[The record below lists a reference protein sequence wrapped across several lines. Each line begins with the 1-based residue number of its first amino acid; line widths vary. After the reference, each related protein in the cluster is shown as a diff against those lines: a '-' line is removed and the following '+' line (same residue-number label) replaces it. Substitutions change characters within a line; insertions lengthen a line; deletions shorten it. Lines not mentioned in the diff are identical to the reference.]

1 MANRRYES
9 QFFYSMHA
17 MPVWIDCGFTVD
29 DTNASGITG
38 LVGGGVKN
46 VFMHTST
53 TPTTG
58 SPNPDSGFIYVQL
71 QDNYKKLYSHSVD
84 FISPLTG
91 SDLPVTSGLDAGK
104 PYTITALGNT
114 TAAEW
119 VTLGVPVGVTAAV
132 GVSFIA
138 ISTGTGSSTG
148 TVKLSGVSGISH
160 AELIYNPLQ
169 TLSLANSRV
178 NGGSVLIFQTLAA
191 TNSGTTTLVATAP
204 AAGTRV
210 RINLLLS
217 NSSVLI
223 QGE

>member
-9 QFFYSMHA
+9 QFLYSLHA
-17 MPVWIDCGFTVD
+17 MPVSIDCGFNVLS
-29 DTNASGITG
+29 TNASGITG

-58 SPNPDSGFIYVQL
+58 SPNPDSGYIWIQL
-71 QDNYKKLYSHSVD
+71 SDNYNKLYAHSVD
-84 FISPLTG
+84 FISPLSG
-91 SDLPVTSGLDAGK
+91 SDLAVTSGLDVGR
-104 PYTITALGNT
+104 PYTITVVGTT

-119 VTLGVPVGVTAAV
+119 ATLGVPVGVTAAV
-132 GVSFIA
+132 GVSFVA
-138 ISTGTGSSTG
+138 ASTGTGSGTG
-148 TVKLSGVSGISH
+148 MVQVSAISGISH

-169 TLSLANSRV
+169 TISLANSKL
-178 NGGSVLIFQTLAA
+178 NGGSIFIFQTLAA
-191 TNSGTTTLVATAP
+191 TNSGTTTLIPTAP
-204 AAGTRV
+204 AAGTQV